1 MGLEKNPTLLP
12 DPTTWSDDDFKMMKN
27 TLQHCLPL
35 IRFFSLSSDKFI
47 QKVHPYKKLLK
58 HQLYEELLNSYL
70 NPNSKQKDNILLPRK
85 RNIDGIIHSK
95 LLILKLHL

>member
-35 IRFFSLSSDKFI
+35 IRFFSLSSEDFF
-47 QKVHPYKKLLK
+47 QKVRPYKK
-58 HQLYEELLNSYL
+58 NF
-70 NPNSKQKDNILLPRK
+70 
-85 RNIDGIIHSK
+85 
-95 LLILKLHL
+95 